1 MKVIYILFFLSFN
14 VFANEWIDFE
24 WAKETVDGTVIDK
37 AAILINIEGGDK
49 LQLDTGSPSS
59 YLYQPH
65 YQFKSKQKF
74 NLTTTNGRLISEFFE
89 MHKSASSKSNVVGTL
104 GASYFKNSIL
114 IIDFAGRKL
123 LKTDKLPEAYKKY
136 SISYIEGQV
145 TENLHIVTQVKIGNL
160 ELAPVVF
167 DTGSSIFK
175 LVVNKKDWLS
185 VVNPEDRLAP
195 KYMMKVNAWGR
206 AVKLMGADS
215 VAPICLGDIC
225 TKGKVFYT
233 DDPQLDFSK
242 AGLSGLVGN
251 AILGDKYTLIL
262 DYSNK
267 KIGILKT
274 KLPSAL

>member
-1 MKVIYILFFLSFN
+1 MRIIHILFFLSFN

-24 WAKETVDGTVIDK
+24 WSKETIDGTVMDK
-37 AAILINIEGGDK
+37 TAILINIEGGGK

-59 YLYQPH
+59 YLYQPR
-65 YQFKSKQKF
+65 YQFNNKQKF

-89 MHKSASSKSNVVGTL
+89 VHKSASSKNDVVGTL

-114 IIDFAGRKL
+114 IIDFDKRKL
-123 LKTDKLPEAYKKY
+123 LKTNKIPDYYKKH

-145 TENLHIVTQVKIGNL
+145 TENLHIVTQVKIGNV

-185 VVNPEDRLAP
+185 IVPHESRLEP
-195 KYMMKVNAWGR
+195 KYLMKVNAWGR
-206 AVKLMGADS
+206 TIKLMGADS
-215 VAPICLGDIC
+215 IAPICLGSIC
-225 TKGKVFYT
+225 TEGKVFYS

-251 AILGDKYTLIL
+251 AILGDEYTLIL
-262 DYSNK
+262 DYANK
-267 KIGILKT
+267 RVGVLK
-274 KLPSAL
+274 P